1 MPAVDTYNY
10 KATPTVGQNDNM
22 SCWAACLSWW
32 LKAVADGRPAWSQNK
47 VIAEFDKYTS
57 DDGGFDPQNLIDVF
71 SKDARLKISAG
82 VFKTDQYRFRG
93 LPLGDKPVIIAFNH
107 ADLGGTHMN
116 VLFGQVNRDLFAMEP
131 YYPYPGRDGQ
141 RTGQFVERNADFYI
155 KASPNVILCWPT
167 VVMKDK

>member
-57 DDGGFDPQNLIDVF
+57 DDGGFDPKNLIDVF
-71 SKDARLKISAG
+71 SKDARLKISAN

-93 LPLGDKPVIIAFNH
+93 LPLGDKPVINAFNH
-107 ADLGGTHMN
+107 PDLGGTHMN
-116 VLFGQVNRDLFAMEP
+116 VLFG
-131 YYPYPGRDGQ
+131 
-141 RTGQFVERNADFYI
+141 
-155 KASPNVILCWPT
+155 
-167 VVMKDK
+167 